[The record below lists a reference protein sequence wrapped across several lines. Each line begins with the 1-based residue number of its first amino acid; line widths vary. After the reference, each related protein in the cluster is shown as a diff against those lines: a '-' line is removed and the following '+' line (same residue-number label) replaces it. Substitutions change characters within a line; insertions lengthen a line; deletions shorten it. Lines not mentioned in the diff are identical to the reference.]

1 MIYVNFWERGFNLME
16 RLDKEKVYKDISDFI
31 YKYTHDSAL
40 TYPLPEDYV
49 ELSKDILRITFPEG
63 EHVRGGQ
70 TIERVIYDSGRPMG
84 NERAYNYKVSLGGDI
99 EVVYYLDEGFEPN
112 EEEEKVY
119 QWICDQIFLVY
130 GKQQVVDVLNLVS
143 KVRRDEGLHRSE
155 APTEVLRADMDA
167 QPNAQQDAQ

>member
-1 MIYVNFWERGFNLME
+1 ME
-16 RLDKEKVYKDISDFI
+16 RLNKEKVYKDISDFI

-49 ELSKDILRITFPEG
+49 ELSKDMHFSKNILRITFPEG

-84 NERAYNYKVSLGGDI
+84 LERAYNYKVSLGGDI
-99 EVVYYLDEGFEPN
+99 EVVYYLDEGFEPD
-112 EEEEKVY
+112 EEEEELY

-155 APTEVLRADMDA
+155 APTEVLRSEPDT
-167 QPNAQQDAQ
+167 QPNIQSDASR

>member
-1 MIYVNFWERGFNLME
+1 ME
-16 RLDKEKVYKDISDFI
+16 RLDKEKVYNDISDFI

-49 ELSKDILRITFPEG
+49 ELSKDMHFAKNILRITFPEG

-99 EVVYYLDEGFEPN
+99 EVVMR
-112 EEEEKVY
+112 K
-119 QWICDQIFLVY
+119 
-130 GKQQVVDVLNLVS
+130 
-143 KVRRDEGLHRSE
+143 RRKCISGYAIRFSWYTASSRL
-155 APTEVLRADMDA
+155 
-167 QPNAQQDAQ
+167 